1 VPAEERPAV
10 IFAGAP
16 LDATPRLRAR
26 LAALTNPYVIA
37 ADSGAA
43 TALAFG
49 LRPNIVIGDQDSLDA
64 ATRKQLGDVRFEL
77 YPRAKDATDSELA
90 LQHALEQQPG
100 ELLLLGFLNGPR
112 LDMTLANVLLL
123 LRAPGA
129 VLLDEH
135 NEARLLRGGEA
146 HGWTPEPDELIS
158 LVPLVDDCAG
168 VTTEGMLY
176 PLHGE
181 PLTLG
186 ATRGVSNEPRAAEV
200 RVTLQ
205 KGLLLIVR
213 HFPRL

>member
-1 VPAEERPAV
+1 M

-16 LDATPRLRAR
+16 LHATPRLRAR

-100 ELLLLGFLNGPR
+100 ELLLLQ
-112 LDMTLANVLLL
+112 
-123 LRAPGA
+123 APGA

-135 NEARLLRGGEA
+135 NEACLLRGGEA
-146 HGWTPEPDELIS
+146 RGWTPEPDELIS
-158 LVPLVDDCAG
+158 LVPLDDDCAG